1 MQNMISVVQAVIAVQ
16 NAAMQVWRY
25 EMVGDDKTCERCNRY
40 AGGRYTQRE
49 IAKLFPYLE
58 KHSHLIWYPHV
69 HPNCRCE
76 LWLEE
81 EGELAY
87 PFKPIPADDYK

>member
-1 MQNMISVVQAVIAVQ
+1 MLKAVKAAQAVIQ
-16 NAAMQVWRY
+16 LCAMQIWRY
-25 EMVGDDKTCERCNRY
+25 EMVGDDRTCEKCNRY
-40 AGGRYTQRE
+40 AGSRMTRRE
-49 IAKLFPYLE
+49 AEATFPMLE

-87 PFKPIPADDYK
+87 PFKPIPADDHK